1 MGFFTNL
8 KAQRLT
14 DEYFE
19 LVVNFWSW
27 TTDDDVYNRFKSY
40 APSVKNKLYQSF
52 IESIE
57 FKRKVPN
64 GCIAVQEDKD
74 ELYRAIAYSYY
85 LVMGLQGAFS
95 SRNLNYI
102 LNWMVEVFEE
112 KGYFDAT
119 SGFDGINQMIKD
131 VDDIVRA
138 TRRLEEW
145 GDRRITFPD
154 DYDGTSL
161 IELKRKF
168 VWGD

>member
-14 DEYFE
+14 EKYFE
-19 LVVNFWSW
+19 MVVNFWSW

-40 APSVKNKLYQSF
+40 APSVKNKLNQSF

-57 FKRKVPN
+57 FERTVPK
-64 GCIAVQEDKD
+64 GCIAVQNEED

-85 LVMGLQGAFS
+85 LVMGLQAAFS
-95 SRNLNYI
+95 SRNLNDI
-102 LNWMVEVFEE
+102 LRWMVEVFKE
-112 KGYFDAT
+112 KGYFDAK

-131 VDDIVRA
+131 VDDIVKV

-145 GDRRITFPD
+145 GDRRITLPHD
-154 DYDGTSL
+154 ADVTAA
-161 IELKRKF
+161 ELKRQF